1 MNSRAF
7 SGREKKGS
15 KLELPTRQMLN
26 LAPGFCCSLI
36 LPLLSRWEQHT
47 CQVDPGGGN
56 FSRNGRRP
64 VSWVADSPAT
74 EPFRGSLPKVC
85 RPHLTIDA
93 CYLNSANTQRTLKTH
108 SVHPFQLLEYQIWQV
123 GAVNLILW
131 GYWSLPTVHKG
142 NTPGKDVSVLPH
154 SSLYWCAQLIIKT
167 QCI

>member
-64 VSWVADSPAT
+64 VSWVADSPAI

-108 SVHPFQLLEYQIWQV
+108 SVHPFQLLEYDRWERLIWYSRV
-123 GAVNLILW
+123 IGPPCIRETPLGRMYLC
-131 GYWSLPTVHKG
+131 SPTPPS
-142 NTPGKDVSVLPH
+142 TDAL
-154 SSLYWCAQLIIKT
+154 SSS
-167 QCI
+167 